1 MGPTIYLA
9 DEGWKFISGS
19 GLTASSFTVYDF
31 AAGSFGSAN
40 PDFVAGGPIT
50 FGLLQLGNRSGG
62 FLNSL
67 VEVNYD
73 DLVLSITRVPEPR
86 SAVRLLAGLLA
97 VGARLRRPP
106 LN

>member
-1 MGPTIYLA
+1 M
-9 DEGWKFISGS
+9 
-19 GLTASSFTVYDF
+19 
-31 AAGSFGSAN
+31 
-40 PDFVAGGPIT
+40 AGGPIT

-73 DLVLSITRVPEPR
+73 DLVLSITSVPEPR